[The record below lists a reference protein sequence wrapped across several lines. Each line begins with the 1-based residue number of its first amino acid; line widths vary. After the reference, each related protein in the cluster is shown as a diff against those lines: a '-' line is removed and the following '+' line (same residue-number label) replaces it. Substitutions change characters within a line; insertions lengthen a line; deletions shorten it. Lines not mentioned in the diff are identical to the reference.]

1 MTDASSQH
9 GRLQRRP
16 ASGGQQITT
25 FRQVLRRHGGAMAA
39 IALACFFLTNS
50 NLLLQS
56 GFAKLSNSPFF
67 YLVALPGLFS
77 LFIGYLLLRHRTIDS
92 RTIIWILYLLLISI
106 LEEIAFRLLLPLA
119 ILSSTGLIVSI
130 IISNSVFATIHFFTL
145 RWKLVNCIG
154 AFLGG
159 LGLSRLFYV
168 TEDLALII
176 LVHWFFTFL
185 NTPSPPRDLTTQ
197 E

>member
-9 GRLQRRP
+9 GRLQRRSAP
-16 ASGGQQITT
+16 GGQQITT

-50 NLLLQS
+50 YLPLQS
-56 GFAKLSNSPFF
+56 GSVKLSNALFF
-67 YLVALPGLFS
+67 YLVALPGLF
-77 LFIGYLLLRHRTIDS
+77 LFFIGYLLLRHRAIDS

-106 LEEIAFRLLLPLA
+106 LEEIAFRLLIPLA
-119 ILSSTGLIVSI
+119 ILSSTGLIASL

-197 E
+197 K

>member
-9 GRLQRRP
+9 GRLQRRSV
-16 ASGGQQITT
+16 SGGQHITT
-25 FRQVLRRHGGAMAA
+25 FRQVLRRHGGVMAT
-39 IALACFFLTNS
+39 ITLACLFLMNS

-56 GFAKLSNSPFF
+56 GFAKLSNAPFF

-77 LFIGYLLLRHRTIDS
+77 LFIGYLLLRQRTIDS
-92 RTIIWILYLLLISI
+92 RTIIWILYLLLVSI
-106 LEEIAFRLLLPLA
+106 LEEITFRLLLPLG
-119 ILSSTGLIVSI
+119 ILFSTGLMVSI

-145 RWKLVNCIG
+145 RWKLVNCVG
-154 AFLGG
+154 AFIGG

-168 TEDLALII
+168 TEDLALIT

-185 NTPSPPRDLTTQ
+185 NTPSPPRDLTT
-197 E
+197 

>member
-1 MTDASSQH
+1 MTDASLQH
-9 GRLQRRP
+9 GRLQRRSAP
-16 ASGGQQITT
+16 GGQQITT
-25 FRQVLRRHGGAMAA
+25 FRQVLLRHGGAMAA

-50 NLLLQS
+50 YLPLQS
-56 GFAKLSNSPFF
+56 GSVKLSNAPFF

-106 LEEIAFRLLLPLA
+106 LEEIAFRLLIPLA
-119 ILSSTGLIVSI
+119 ILSSTGLIASL

-159 LGLSRLFYV
+159 LGLSRLLYV

-197 E
+197 K

>member
-1 MTDASSQH
+1 ME
-9 GRLQRRP
+9 L
-16 ASGGQQITT
+16 
-25 FRQVLRRHGGAMAA
+25 F
-39 IALACFFLTNS
+39 C
-50 NLLLQS
+50 
-56 GFAKLSNSPFF
+56 LSF
-67 YLVALPGLFS
+67 
-77 LFIGYLLLRHRTIDS
+77 FIGYLLLRHRAIDS

-106 LEEIAFRLLLPLA
+106 LEEIAFRLLIPLA
-119 ILSSTGLIVSI
+119 ILSSTGLIASL

-197 E
+197 K

>member
-1 MTDASSQH
+1 MTDASSHH
-9 GRLQRRP
+9 GRLQRRSAP
-16 ASGGQQITT
+16 GGQQITT
-25 FRQVLRRHGGAMAA
+25 FRQVLGRHGGAMAA

-56 GFAKLSNSPFF
+56 GFVQLSNTPFF

-197 E
+197 K

>member
-9 GRLQRRP
+9 GHLQRRSV
-16 ASGGQQITT
+16 SGGQHITT
-25 FRQVLRRHGGAMAA
+25 FRQVLRRHGGVMAT
-39 IALACFFLTNS
+39 ITLACLFLMNS

-56 GFAKLSNSPFF
+56 GFAKLSNAPFF

-77 LFIGYLLLRHRTIDS
+77 LFIGYLLLRQRTIDS
-92 RTIIWILYLLLISI
+92 HTIIWILYLLLISI
-106 LEEIAFRLLLPLA
+106 LEEITFRLLLPLG
-119 ILSSTGLIVSI
+119 ILFSTGLMVSI

-145 RWKLVNCIG
+145 RWKLVNCVG
-154 AFLGG
+154 AFIGG

-168 TEDLALII
+168 TEDLALIT

-185 NTPSPPRDLTTQ
+185 NTPSPPRDLTT
-197 E
+197 

>member
-1 MTDASSQH
+1 
-9 GRLQRRP
+9 
-16 ASGGQQITT
+16 
-25 FRQVLRRHGGAMAA
+25 
-39 IALACFFLTNS
+39 
-50 NLLLQS
+50 
-56 GFAKLSNSPFF
+56 
-67 YLVALPGLFS
+67 
-77 LFIGYLLLRHRTIDS
+77 
-92 RTIIWILYLLLISI
+92 LLISI

-130 IISNSVFATIHFFTL
+130 VISNSVFATIHFFTL

-185 NTPSPPRDLTTQ
+185 NTPSPPRDLMTHK
-197 E
+197 

>member
-1 MTDASSQH
+1 MADASSQH
-9 GRLQRRP
+9 GRLQRRSAP
-16 ASGGQQITT
+16 GGQQITT
-25 FRQVLRRHGGAMAA
+25 FRQVLLRHGGAMAA

-50 NLLLQS
+50 YLPLQS
-56 GFAKLSNSPFF
+56 GSVKLSNALFF

-77 LFIGYLLLRHRTIDS
+77 FFIGYLLLRHRAIDS
-92 RTIIWILYLLLISI
+92 RTIIWILYLLVISI

-119 ILSSTGLIVSI
+119 ILSSIGLIVSL
-130 IISNSVFATIHFFTL
+130 IISNSVLATIHFFTL
-145 RWKLVNCIG
+145 RWKLVNCIV

-185 NTPSPPRDLTTQ
+185 NTPSPPRDLTP
-197 E
+197 

>member
-9 GRLQRRP
+9 GRLQRRSV
-16 ASGGQQITT
+16 SGGQHITT
-25 FRQVLRRHGGAMAA
+25 FRQVLRRHGGVMAT
-39 IALACFFLTNS
+39 ITLACLFLMNS

-56 GFAKLSNSPFF
+56 GFAKLSNAPFF

-77 LFIGYLLLRHRTIDS
+77 LFIGYLLLRQRTIDS
-92 RTIIWILYLLLISI
+92 HTIIWILYLLLISI
-106 LEEIAFRLLLPLA
+106 LEEITFRLLLPLG
-119 ILSSTGLIVSI
+119 ILFSTGLMVSI

-145 RWKLVNCIG
+145 RWKLVNCVG
-154 AFLGG
+154 AFIGG

-168 TEDLALII
+168 TEDLALIT

-185 NTPSPPRDLTTQ
+185 NTPSPPRDLTT
-197 E
+197 